1 MRAGAHA
8 LSLISTPLNAQ
19 VLQALAEEPRSLV
32 DLRRA
37 AGSPPQTTMR
47 GHLKTMTAAG
57 ILERRRINQF
67 PGSVEYE
74 LMRSGRDLLFV
85 AEVLSGWLAA
95 SPEGELE
102 LGTPAAKSAIKA
114 LVEGW
119 SAGVVRA
126 LAARPFSLT
135 KLCRIITGLSYP
147 ALERRLGAMRLAGQI
162 EPSPGAGRGT
172 PYKASEWLR
181 CAIAPLAAAARW
193 ERLHAPGQTPPIG
206 KIDVESAFLL
216 GLPLASL
223 PEGQTG
229 DCRLVV
235 EMRSREGETR
245 LAGAISRVK
254 NGRIVSTVARLE
266 GDPTAWLSG
275 SAGDWLRAVFE
286 DDKRGLDVG
295 GDCDLALNLL
305 DGLRGALFRGRLRT

>member
-1 MRAGAHA
+1 M
-8 LSLISTPLNAQ
+8 SLLSTPLNAH
-19 VLQALAEEPRSLV
+19 VLQALADEPKSLV

-47 GHLKTMTAAG
+47 GHLKALTSAG
-57 ILERRRINQF
+57 ILERRRVNDF
-67 PGSVEYE
+67 PGSVDYE
-74 LMRSGRDLLFV
+74 LRRPGQDLLPV
-85 AEVLSGWLAA
+85 VEVLRGWLAV

-135 KLCRIITGLSYP
+135 KLSSIITGLSYP
-147 ALERRLGAMRLAGQI
+147 ALERRLGAMRLAGLI
-162 EPSPGAGRGT
+162 EPCPGVGRGT
-172 PYKASEWLR
+172 HYKASEWLR

-193 ERLHAPGQTPPIG
+193 ERQHLPEQTTPIG
-206 KIDVESAFLL
+206 KIDIESAFLL
-216 GLPLASL
+216 ALPLASL
-223 PEGQTG
+223 PGGQTG

-235 EMRSREGETR
+235 EMRNRQGETR
-245 LAGAISRVK
+245 LAGAMSRVK
-254 NGRIVSTVARLE
+254 DGRVVSCVARLDGE
-266 GDPTAWLSG
+266 ATAYLSG

-286 DDKRGLDVG
+286 DDKRGLDAG
-295 GDCDLALNLL
+295 GDCDLAFALL
-305 DGLRGALFRGRLRT
+305 DGLHSVLFRARQRA

>member
-1 MRAGAHA
+1 M
-8 LSLISTPLNAQ
+8 SLLSTPLNAH

-47 GHLKTMTAAG
+47 GHLKALTAAG
-57 ILERRRINQF
+57 MLERRRVNEF
-67 PGSVEYE
+67 PGSVDYE
-74 LMRSGRDLLFV
+74 LRRPGRDLLHV
-85 AEVLSGWLAA
+85 AEVLRAWLAL

-135 KLCRIITGLSYP
+135 QLSSIITGLSYP

-162 EPSPGAGRGT
+162 EPCPGVGRGT
-172 PYKASEWLR
+172 HYKASEWLR

-193 ERLHAPGQTPPIG
+193 ERQHLAEETTPIG

-216 GLPLASL
+216 ALPLASL
-223 PEGQTG
+223 PEGQAG

-235 EMRSREGETR
+235 EMRTREGETR
-245 LAGAISRVK
+245 LAGAMSRVK
-254 NGRIVSTVARLE
+254 GGRVVSCVARPE
-266 GDPTAWLSG
+266 GEATAWLSG

-286 DDKRGLDVG
+286 DDKRGLDAG
-295 GDCDLALNLL
+295 GDCDLAFSLL
-305 DGLRGALFRGRLRT
+305 DGLHGALFRARLRA

>member
-8 LSLISTPLNAQ
+8 LTLLSTPLNAH
-19 VLQALAEEPRSLV
+19 VLYALAEEPRSLV

-47 GHLKTMTAAG
+47 GHLKTLTAAG
-57 ILERRRINQF
+57 ILERRRVNEF
-67 PGSVEYE
+67 PGSVDYE
-74 LMRSGRDLLFV
+74 LRRPGRDLLLV
-85 AEVLSGWLAA
+85 ADVLRGWLAG
-95 SPEGELE
+95 SPEGALE

-135 KLCRIITGLSYP
+135 KLSSIITGLSYP

-162 EPSPGAGRGT
+162 EPCPGIGRGT
-172 PYKASEWLR
+172 HYKASEWLR

-193 ERLHAPGQTPPIG
+193 ERQHLPEETTAIG
-206 KIDVESAFLL
+206 KIDVEAAFLL

-223 PEGQTG
+223 PEDQSG

-235 EMRSREGETR
+235 EMRTLQGETR
-245 LAGAISRVK
+245 LAGAMTRVK
-254 NGRIVSTVARLE
+254 GGRVVSCVARLE
-266 GDPTAWLSG
+266 GDATASISG
-275 SAGDWLRAVFE
+275 SAGDWLRAIFE
-286 DDKRGLDVG
+286 DDKRGLDAG
-295 GDCDLALNLL
+295 GDGDLAFSLL
-305 DGLRGALFRGRLRT
+305 DGLHSVLFQARQRA